1 MSLSLHNR
9 YRHGEWP
16 QDAPWNEVIE
26 SLLQHRS
33 VRSYLDKPLPEGTLH
48 TLVAAAQ
55 SAATSSNLQA
65 WSVLAIE
72 DPARKARLAELAG
85 NQVHI
90 RQAPLFLV
98 WLADLSRVQRQ
109 AEQRDIELHAPAF
122 LDSLLVSSVYAA
134 LAAQNSVVALESLG
148 LGSVY
153 IGALRNNLAAV
164 IDELQLPPLVF
175 PVFGLCVGY
184 ADPDKPASVKPRLPQ
199 QVVLHRETYGQP
211 VEQQLVKNYDQ
222 HIAAFYRE
230 QGLTTPSWSEQAVE
244 RLRSIQTLNG
254 REHISAVLKGQR
266 FEQK

>member
-1 MSLSLHNR
+1 MSLSLHHR

-16 QDAPWNEVIE
+16 QGAPWNETIE
-26 SLLQHRS
+26 TLLQHRS

-65 WSVLAIE
+65 WSLLAIE
-72 DPARKARLAELAG
+72 DPVRKARLAELAG
-85 NQVHI
+85 DQAHI
-90 RQAPLFLV
+90 LQAPLFLV
-98 WLADLSRVQRQ
+98 WLADLSRVHRQ
-109 AEQRDIELHAPAF
+109 AEQRDIELHAPAY
-122 LDSLLVSSVYAA
+122 LDSLLVSSVDAA
-134 LAAQNSVVALESLG
+134 LAAQNAVVALESLG

-164 IDELQLPPLVF
+164 IDELKLPPLVF

-184 ADPDKPASVKPRLPQ
+184 ANPDKPTSVKPRLPQ

-211 VEQQLVKNYDQ
+211 IEQQLVKNYDQ

-230 QGLTTPSWSEQAVE
+230 QNLTTLSWSEQAID

-254 REHISAVLKGQR
+254 REHISAVLKVQR

>member
-1 MSLSLHNR
+1 MSSSLNHR

-16 QDAPWNEVIE
+16 KSAPWNEVIE

-33 VRSYLDKPLPEGTLH
+33 VRNYLDKPLPEGTLQ
-48 TLVAAAQ
+48 TLLAAAQ

-65 WSVLAIE
+65 WSLVAIE

-85 NQVHI
+85 NQAHI
-90 RQAPLFLV
+90 QQAPLFLV
-98 WLADLSRVQRQ
+98 WLADLSRIERQ
-109 AEQRDIELHAPAF
+109 ASHRNIELQAPTY
-122 LDSLLVSSVYAA
+122 LDSLLVSSIDAA
-134 LAAQNSVVALESLG
+134 LAAQNAVVALESLG
-148 LGSVY
+148 LGGVY

-184 ADPDKPASVKPRLPQ
+184 ADPDKPASIKPRLPQ
-199 QVVLHRETYGQP
+199 QVVLHQETYGQS
-211 VEQQLVKNYDQ
+211 VEQQLVEDYDQ
-222 HIAAFYRE
+222 HISAFYQD
-230 QGLTTPSWSEQAVE
+230 QGLTTPKWSEQAVE

-254 REHISAVLKGQR
+254 REHISAVLKGRR

>member
-1 MSLSLHNR
+1 MSSSLNSR

-16 QDAPWNEVIE
+16 QGAPWNDIIE
-26 SLLQHRS
+26 SLLQHTS

-65 WSVLAIE
+65 WSLLAIE

-85 NQVHI
+85 NQAHI

-98 WLADLSRVQRQ
+98 WLADLSRIDRQAQRQ
-109 AEQRDIELHAPAF
+109 DIELGAPAY
-122 LDSLLVSSVYAA
+122 LDSLLVSSIDAA
-134 LAAQNSVVALESLG
+134 LAAQNAVVALESLG

-184 ADPDKPASVKPRLPQ
+184 ADPTRPAAVKPRLPQ

-211 VEQQLVKNYDQ
+211 VEQQLVDDYDQ

-230 QGLTTPSWSEQAVE
+230 QGLSTPSWSQQAVE
-244 RLRSIQTLNG
+244 RLRSIHTLNG